1 MLSFITTLI
10 YFILILGVIVLVHEF
25 GHFIFS
31 KMFGI
36 YVYEFSIGMGPKLFS
51 WKKEGGETAYSIR
64 LIPIGGF
71 CSLAGEGNDEDGKL
85 PKDRLLQS
93 KPVWQRFL
101 VMFFGAGNNFILAVL
116 LLFTIACIW
125 GAPNTVPRIKS
136 VDPEMPASLTEL
148 APGDIITKVNGNT
161 IQTNDDLSIY
171 IQISKE
177 NEPIVMETK
186 SLDGTIKTVELTPK
200 IEEVDGNKVYRIG
213 IHLDDTIKHGIADI
227 IGYTY
232 RRTVSLF
239 KQMFITLGGLFT
251 GKIGVKQLSG
261 PVGIYNIVGSQAK
274 SGIENV
280 LALIALLSIN
290 VGFINLLP
298 FPAFDGGRILFLIIE
313 KIKGSPVKPE
323 TENMIHNI
331 GFFLL
336 LALMLYVTFNDII
349 KLF

>member
-1 MLSFITTLI
+1 MFSFITTLA

-36 YVYEFSIGMGPKLFS
+36 YVYEFAIGMGPKLFS
-51 WKKEGGETAYSIR
+51 WKKEGGETEYSIR

-93 KPVWQRFL
+93 KPAWQRFL
-101 VMFFGAGNNFILAVL
+101 VMFFGAGNNFILAIL
-116 LLFTIACIW
+116 LLFVIACIW
-125 GAPNTVPRIKS
+125 GAPNTVPIIKS
-136 VDPEMPASLTEL
+136 VDKDMPASLTTL
-148 APGDIITKVNGNT
+148 APGDIITKVNGNK
-161 IQTNDDLSIY
+161 IKTNDDLSIY

-177 NEPIVMETK
+177 NEPIVMEAK
-186 SLDGTIKTVELTPK
+186 STDGSIKTVEVTPK

-213 IHLDDTIKHGIADI
+213 IRLDDTIKRGFLDI

-232 RRTVSLF
+232 KRTVSLF

-251 GKIGVKQLSG
+251 GQIGVKQLSG
-261 PVGIYNIVGSQAK
+261 PVGIYNIVGAQARR
-274 SGIENV
+274 GVEDV

-298 FPAFDGGRILFLIIE
+298 LPAFDGGRILFLIIE